1 MTRTLGAQFLLE
13 TSMPRAWLR
22 DLSRGQVRAGPQHE
36 ASLFLAPVEIRVT
49 RDPCQGLS

>member
-1 MTRTLGAQFLLE
+1 MREAITCDHAHLGAQFLLE

-36 ASLFLAPVEIRVT
+36 ASLI
-49 RDPCQGLS
+49 